1 MQQNLPIVRAAS
13 RVSPGGTQSRSV
25 EARFMAD
32 TEVYRIVLDA
42 RRAWNDYLDASDE
55 DEEEVYEAYLEA
67 ASEAVP
73 LVGGLLELC
82 VEANLIAISARD
94 REERYVDLAATNARV
109 HADAIIEIV
118 GDIVLGH
125 SEELPS
131 FERRTTQQDDAET
144 RFNRAREMFREMN
157 KPNVSRAVDE
167 VRQLRDEL
175 LRSGQENY
183 ASRLSHILSLLQIS
197 PPRLSD

>member
-1 MQQNLPIVRAAS
+1 
-13 RVSPGGTQSRSV
+13 
-25 EARFMAD
+25 MAD
-32 TEVYRIVLDA
+32 TEVYRAVLDA
-42 RRAWNDYLDASDE
+42 RRAWNDYLDATDE
-55 DEEEVYEAYLEA
+55 DEDEVYEAYLEA

-82 VEANLIAISARD
+82 VEANLVAISARD
-94 REERYVDLAATNARV
+94 REDRYVDLAATNARV

-131 FERRTTQQDDAET
+131 FERRTTQLDDAET

-157 KPNVSRAVDE
+157 RPNVSRAVDE
-167 VRQLRDEL
+167 LRQMRDEL

-183 ASRLSHILSLLQIS
+183 ASRLSHVLALLQIS

>member
-1 MQQNLPIVRAAS
+1 
-13 RVSPGGTQSRSV
+13 
-25 EARFMAD
+25 MAD
-32 TEVYRIVLDA
+32 AEVYRAVLDA

-67 ASEAVP
+67 ASDAIP
-73 LVGGLLELC
+73 LVGGLIELC

-125 SEELPS
+125 SDEFPS
-131 FERRTTQQDDAET
+131 FERRVAPTDDDET
-144 RFNRAREMFREMN
+144 RFNRAREMFRDMN
-157 KPNVSRAVDE
+157 RPNVSRAVDE
-167 VRQLRDEL
+167 LRQLRDEL
-175 LRSGQENY
+175 LRSGQEAY
-183 ASRLSHILSLLQIS
+183 ATRLSHVLSLLQIS
-197 PPRLSD
+197 PPRLSE

>member
-1 MQQNLPIVRAAS
+1 MTD
-13 RVSPGGTQSRSV
+13 G
-25 EARFMAD
+25 
-32 TEVYRIVLDA
+32 EVYRAVLDA
-42 RRAWNDYLDASDE
+42 RRAWNDYLDATDDDE
-55 DEEEVYEAYLEA
+55 DEVYEAYLEA
-67 ASEAVP
+67 ASDAVP

-94 REERYVDLAATNARV
+94 REDRYVDLAATNARV
-109 HADAIIEIV
+109 HSDAIIEIV

-131 FERRTTQQDDAET
+131 FERRPAHEDEET

-157 KPNVSRAVDE
+157 RPNVSRAVDE
-167 VRQLRDEL
+167 LRGLRDEL
-175 LRSGQENY
+175 LRSGQETF
-183 ASRLSHILSLLQIS
+183 ASRISHILNLLQIS

>member
-1 MQQNLPIVRAAS
+1 MSESDMYRA
-13 RVSPGGTQSRSV
+13 
-25 EARFMAD
+25 
-32 TEVYRIVLDA
+32 VLDA
-42 RRAWNDYLDASDE
+42 RRAWNDYLDATDE
-55 DEEEVYEAYLEA
+55 DEDEVYEAYLEA

-125 SEELPS
+125 SDELPE
-131 FERRTTQQDDAET
+131 FQRRTYQEDDET
-144 RFNRAREMFREMN
+144 RFNRAREMFRDMN
-157 KPNVSRAVDE
+157 RPNVSRAVDE
-167 VRQLRDEL
+167 LRQLRDAL
-175 LRSGQENY
+175 LRSGQEAY
-183 ASRLSHILSLLQIS
+183 ATRLSQILSLLQIS

>member
-1 MQQNLPIVRAAS
+1 VRLA
-13 RVSPGGTQSRSV
+13 PV
-25 EARFMAD
+25 EDMRMED
-32 TEVYRIVLDA
+32 DVYRAVLDA
-42 RRAWNDYLDASDE
+42 RRAWNDYLDATDE
-55 DEEEVYEAYLEA
+55 DEDEVYEAYLEA

-73 LVGGLLELC
+73 LVGGLIELC
-82 VEANLIAISARD
+82 VEANLVAISARD

-131 FERRTTQQDDAET
+131 FERRAPQDDEET

-157 KPNVSRAVDE
+157 RPNVSRAVDE
-167 VRQLRDEL
+167 LRQMRDEL
-175 LRSGQENY
+175 LRSGQETY
-183 ASRLSHILSLLQIS
+183 ATRLSHVLNLLQIS

>member
-1 MQQNLPIVRAAS
+1 MS
-13 RVSPGGTQSRSV
+13 
-25 EARFMAD
+25 D
-32 TEVYRIVLDA
+32 EVYRAVLEA
-42 RRAWNDYLDASDE
+42 RRAWNDYLDAADE
-55 DEEEVYEAYLEA
+55 DEDEVYEAYLEA
-67 ASEAVP
+67 ASDAVP

-94 REERYVDLAATNARV
+94 REERYVDLAATHARV

-131 FERRTTQQDDAET
+131 FERRAAQLDDPET

-157 KPNVSRAVDE
+157 RPNVSRAID
-167 VRQLRDEL
+167 D
-175 LRSGQENY
+175 LRSLREEMLKGGQEIY
-183 ASRLSHILSLLQIS
+183 ASRLSQVLSLLQIS

>member
-1 MQQNLPIVRAAS
+1 
-13 RVSPGGTQSRSV
+13 
-25 EARFMAD
+25 MAD
-32 TEVYRIVLDA
+32 AEVYRAVLDA

-55 DEEEVYEAYLEA
+55 DEDEVYEAYLEA

-125 SEELPS
+125 SEDLPV
-131 FERRTTQQDDAET
+131 FERRTGQAEDDDT
-144 RFNRAREMFREMN
+144 RFDRAREMFRDIN
-157 KPNVSRAVDE
+157 RPNVSRAVDE
-167 VRQLRDEL
+167 LRAFREEL
-175 LRSGQENY
+175 LRSGQE
-183 ASRLSHILSLLQIS
+183 SHATRISQVMNLLQIS
-197 PPRLSD
+197 PPRLSE

>member
-1 MQQNLPIVRAAS
+1 MAEVDVFRA
-13 RVSPGGTQSRSV
+13 
-25 EARFMAD
+25 
-32 TEVYRIVLDA
+32 ILDA
-42 RRAWNDYLDASDE
+42 RRAWNDYLDATDE
-55 DEEEVYEAYLEA
+55 DEDEVYEAYLEA

-73 LVGGLLELC
+73 LVGGLIELC

-125 SEELPS
+125 SDELPS
-131 FERRTTQQDDAET
+131 FERRALPQDDDET

-157 KPNVSRAVDE
+157 RPNVSRAVE
-167 VRQLRDEL
+167 ELRQMRDEM
-175 LRSGQENY
+175 LRSGQEGY
-183 ASRLSHILSLLQIS
+183 ATRLSHVLNLLQIS

>member
-1 MQQNLPIVRAAS
+1 MSESDMYRA
-13 RVSPGGTQSRSV
+13 
-25 EARFMAD
+25 
-32 TEVYRIVLDA
+32 VLDA
-42 RRAWNDYLDASDE
+42 RRAWNDYLDATDE
-55 DEEEVYEAYLEA
+55 DEDEVYEAYLEA

-125 SEELPS
+125 SDELPE
-131 FERRTTQQDDAET
+131 FQRRTYQEDDET
-144 RFNRAREMFREMN
+144 RFNRAREMFRDMN
-157 KPNVSRAVDE
+157 RPNVSRAVDE
-167 VRQLRDEL
+167 LRQLRDEL
-175 LRSGQENY
+175 LRSGQEAY
-183 ASRLSHILSLLQIS
+183 ATRLSQILSLLQIS
-197 PPRLSD
+197 PPRLSDSASRGECRRRRGRESAALA

>member
-1 MQQNLPIVRAAS
+1 
-13 RVSPGGTQSRSV
+13 
-25 EARFMAD
+25 MAD
-32 TEVYRIVLDA
+32 AEVYRAVLDA
-42 RRAWNDYLDASDE
+42 RRAWNDYLDAT
-55 DEEEVYEAYLEA
+55 DEEEDEVYEAYLEA

-82 VEANLIAISARD
+82 VVANLVAISARD

-125 SEELPS
+125 SEELPT
-131 FERRTTQQDDAET
+131 FERRSAQLDDAET
-144 RFNRAREMFREMN
+144 RFNRAREMFRDMSR
-157 KPNVSRAVDE
+157 PNVSRAVDE
-167 VRQLRDEL
+167 LRQMRDEL

-183 ASRLSHILSLLQIS
+183 ASRLSHVLALLQIS

>member
-1 MQQNLPIVRAAS
+1 MSESDMYRA
-13 RVSPGGTQSRSV
+13 
-25 EARFMAD
+25 
-32 TEVYRIVLDA
+32 VLDA
-42 RRAWNDYLDASDE
+42 RRAWNDYLDATDE
-55 DEEEVYEAYLEA
+55 DEDEVYEAYLEA

-125 SEELPS
+125 SDELPE
-131 FERRTTQQDDAET
+131 FQRRTYQEDDET
-144 RFNRAREMFREMN
+144 RFNRAREMFRDMN
-157 KPNVSRAVDE
+157 RPNVSRAVDE
-167 VRQLRDEL
+167 LRQLRDEL
-175 LRSGQENY
+175 LRSGQEAY
-183 ASRLSHILSLLQIS
+183 ATRLSQILSLLQIS

>member
-1 MQQNLPIVRAAS
+1 
-13 RVSPGGTQSRSV
+13 
-25 EARFMAD
+25 MAD
-32 TEVYRIVLDA
+32 DDVYRAVLDA
-42 RRAWNDYLDASDE
+42 RRAWNDYLDATDE
-55 DEEEVYEAYLEA
+55 DEDEVYEAYLEA

-73 LVGGLLELC
+73 LVGGLIELC
-82 VEANLIAISARD
+82 VEANLVAISARD

-125 SEELPS
+125 SDELPS
-131 FERRTTQQDDAET
+131 FQRRSPQEDDET

-167 VRQLRDEL
+167 LRQMRDEL
-175 LRSGQENY
+175 LRSGQETY
-183 ASRLSHILSLLQIS
+183 ATRLSHVLSLLQIS

>member
-1 MQQNLPIVRAAS
+1 
-13 RVSPGGTQSRSV
+13 
-25 EARFMAD
+25 MAD
-32 TEVYRIVLDA
+32 PEIYRSVLDA
-42 RRAWNDYLDASDE
+42 RRAWNDYLDATDE
-55 DEEEVYEAYLEA
+55 DEDEVYEAYLEA
-67 ASEAVP
+67 AAEAVP

-94 REERYVDLAATNARV
+94 REDRYVDLAATNARV

-125 SEELPS
+125 SDELPS
-131 FERRTTQQDDAET
+131 FERRLASHDDAET

-157 KPNVSRAVDE
+157 RPNVSRAVDE
-167 VRQLRDEL
+167 LRQMRDEM
-175 LRSGQENY
+175 LRSGQETY
-183 ASRLSHILSLLQIS
+183 ASRISHVLSLLQIS

>member
-1 MQQNLPIVRAAS
+1 MPD
-13 RVSPGGTQSRSV
+13 
-25 EARFMAD
+25 AD
-32 TEVYRIVLDA
+32 VYRAVLDA
-42 RRAWNDYLDASDE
+42 RRAWNDYLDAT
-55 DEEEVYEAYLEA
+55 DEEEDEVYEAYLEA

-73 LVGGLLELC
+73 MVGGLLELC
-82 VEANLIAISARD
+82 VEANLVAISARD

-125 SEELPS
+125 SEELPE
-131 FERRTTQQDDAET
+131 FERRTQQLDDADT
-144 RFNRAREMFREMN
+144 RFNRAREMFRDMN
-157 KPNVSRAVDE
+157 RPNVSRAVDE
-167 VRQLRDEL
+167 LRQLRDEL

-183 ASRLSHILSLLQIS
+183 AGRLSHVLSLLQIS

>member
-1 MQQNLPIVRAAS
+1 MSESEMYRAL
-13 RVSPGGTQSRSV
+13 
-25 EARFMAD
+25 
-32 TEVYRIVLDA
+32 LDA
-42 RRAWNDYLDASDE
+42 RRAWNDYLDATEEDE
-55 DEEEVYEAYLEA
+55 DEVYEAYLEA
-67 ASEAVP
+67 ASDAVP

-125 SEELPS
+125 SDELPE
-131 FERRTTQQDDAET
+131 FQRRAYQEDDET

-157 KPNVSRAVDE
+157 RPNVSRAIDE
-167 VRQLRDEL
+167 LRQLREEL
-175 LRSGQENY
+175 LRSGQETY
-183 ASRLSHILSLLQIS
+183 ATRLSGILNLLQIS